1 VTRENATMSS
11 TRPVDPTVQEYEDRA
26 EAAERSP
33 VPVFLK
39 IGRAIVW
46 IVYALVLITALLL
59 TLAFF
64 LRLFGANPD
73 SGFVEWVYR
82 SVERAMQPFRGIF
95 PTHPINDTSVLDFS
109 LLFAAICY
117 FVVALLVDIA
127 LRWLT
132 HRLKAQERKTAELRA
147 QADLAAYQAAAQRNA
162 ADQSVREAAARE
174 YAAQQAAA
182 QQYAIAQA
190 AAREVVAQHTGPY
203 TVPAQAVAAKP
214 APPQPRIEPEPPA
227 PPTPLSPPP
236 A

>member
-1 VTRENATMSS
+1 MS

-26 EAAERSP
+26 DAAERSP
-33 VPVFLK
+33 VPTFLK

-46 IVYALVLITALLL
+46 IVYALALLTALLL

-64 LRLFGANPD
+64 LRLFGANPEA
-73 SGFVEWVYR
+73 GFVEWVYR
-82 SVERAMQPFRGIF
+82 STERAMQPFRGIF

-132 HRLKAQERKTAELRA
+132 QRLKAQERKTAELRA
-147 QADLAAYQAAAQRNA
+147 QADLAAYQASAQRTA
-162 ADQSVREAAARE
+162 SDQAVREAAARE

-190 AAREVVAQHTGPY
+190 AAREVVAQQGGPY
-203 TVPAQAVAAKP
+203 AVPAQRVAAKP
-214 APPQPRIEPEPPA
+214 APPHPDPEAQAAPTAPTPPA
-227 PPTPLSPPP
+227 PPPT
-236 A
+236 